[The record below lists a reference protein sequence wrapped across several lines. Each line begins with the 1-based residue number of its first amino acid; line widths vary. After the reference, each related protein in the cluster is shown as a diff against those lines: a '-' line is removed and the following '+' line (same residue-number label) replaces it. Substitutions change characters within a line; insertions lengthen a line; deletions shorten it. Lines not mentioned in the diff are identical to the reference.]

1 MKSTVSLWN
10 VSPHPRFPMLE
21 GEHHTDVAIIG
32 AGITGLTAALMLAE
46 AGKRVCVLEARTIG
60 SGVTGGT
67 TAHLTEAVDTRYHKL
82 ESSFGKEGARLVA
95 ESSRAAIERIALN
108 VSSYRIDCELE
119 RVPGWLYAEN
129 DDPKGLDTIGKE
141 LAASRRAGLLVAEE
155 PSIPLPYAE
164 RIARAIR
171 YENQAQ
177 IDAGAY
183 LDGLARAASDRGA
196 RIFEHTRVLA
206 VDEGEPCVLHLE
218 SGHEVRAQK
227 VFFATDAAPHKYF
240 LQTKVSPY
248 RSYVLA
254 FEAPIERAPGLF
266 WDTYEPYH
274 YIRNA
279 TVLGKTFVVIGGSDH
294 RTGGESETERHYD
307 ELAKY
312 VFERFGFGGAALRWS
327 AQVYEPVDGLPFI
340 GTRPTGEHVHF
351 ATGFSGN
358 GMTFGTI
365 AAMITADA
373 IMGRVSPWADLY
385 AAGRIKPFA
394 SAQEFVKHTMIDV
407 PVHYAKDW
415 VLGQAEAASVDEVAR
430 GEGKIVRVNGR
441 RLAVYRDPHGTLSAV
456 SPVCTHL
463 GCLVH
468 FNQAERSW
476 DCACHG
482 SRFDTDGSVLHG
494 PATTALATKPIDE
507 AMTPIPVRVDEEDER
522 SAPDFLTEPTFRRT

>member
-10 VSPHPRFPMLE
+10 VSPHPRYPRLAEDLE
-21 GEHHTDVAIIG
+21 VGVAVVG
-32 AGITGLTAALMLAE
+32 AGITGLTTALLLAE
-46 AGKRVCVLEARTIG
+46 QGERVAVLEARTIG

-67 TAHLTEAVDTRYHKL
+67 TAHLTEAVDTRYHQL
-82 ESSFGKEGARLVA
+82 ESSFGKAGARLVA
-95 ESSRAAIERIALN
+95 ESSRAAIERIGDIAAT
-108 VSSYRIDCELE
+108 YGIDCAYE
-119 RVPGWLYAEN
+119 RVPGWLYAER
-129 DDPKGLDTIGKE
+129 DDDKGIAMLGKE
-141 LAASRRAGLLVAEE
+141 LEASRRAGLAVAEDAAV
-155 PSIPLPYAE
+155 PLPFAD
-164 RIARAIR
+164 RIARALR

-183 LDGLARAASDRGA
+183 LDGLAAAATSRGA
-196 RIFEHTRVLA
+196 SVFEHTRVIA

-218 SGHEVRAQK
+218 NGREVRARA
-227 VFFATDAAPHKYF
+227 VLFATDAAPHRYF
-240 LQTKVSPY
+240 LQTKVHPY

-254 FEAPIERAPGLF
+254 YEAPAERAPGLF
-266 WDTYEPYH
+266 WDTVDPYH
-274 YIRNA
+274 YIRHAN
-279 TVLGKTFVVIGGSDH
+279 VLGKSFVVVGGSDH
-294 RTGGESETERHYD
+294 RTGNESETERHYD
-307 ELAKY
+307 DLSRY

-340 GTRPTGEHVHF
+340 GTRPMGSHVHF

-373 IMGRVSPWADLY
+373 VMGRTSRWADLY

-394 SAQEFVKHTMIDV
+394 SAATFVRENIET

-415 VLGQAEAASVDEVAR
+415 VLGSAETDDVDAVAR
-430 GEGKIVRVNGR
+430 GEGKIVRVGAR
-441 RLAVYRDPHGTLSAV
+441 RLAVYRDPSGALTAV

-468 FNQAERSW
+468 FNSAERSW

-482 SRFDTDGSVLHG
+482 SRFDLDGSVLHG
-494 PATTALATKPIDE
+494 PATVALAPRTIDE
-507 AMTPIPVRVDEEDER
+507 APALRPVRVEEDDDR
-522 SAPDFLTEPTFRRT
+522 SSPGVIGEPAYRR

>member
-10 VSPHPRFPMLE
+10 VSPHPRHPALHGDLE
-21 GEHHTDVAIIG
+21 VDVVVVG
-32 AGITGLTAALMLAE
+32 AGITGLTAALLLAE
-46 AGKRVCVLEARTIG
+46 NGREVVVFEARTIG
-60 SGVTGGT
+60 SGVTGRT
-67 TAHLTEAVDTRYHKL
+67 TAHLTEAVDTRYHRL

-108 VSSYRIDCELE
+108 VSSYRVECGFA
-119 RVPGWLYAEN
+119 RVPGYLYAEN

-141 LAASRRAGLLVAEE
+141 LQASRRAGITVAEE
-155 PSIPLPYAE
+155 HAVPLPFAS

-183 LDGLARAASDRGA
+183 LDGIARAAAERGA

-218 SGHEVRAQK
+218 SGHEVRARE

-254 FEAPIERAPGLF
+254 YEAPAERAPGLF

-274 YIRNA
+274 YIRHA
-279 TVLGKTFVVIGGSDH
+279 SVLGKSFVVVGGADH
-294 RTGGESETERHYD
+294 RTGSETETERHYD
-307 ELAKY
+307 DLSKY

-340 GTRPTGEHVHF
+340 GKRPSGEHVHF

-358 GMTFGTI
+358 GMTFGTL
-365 AAMITADA
+365 AAMITVDA
-373 IMGRVSPWADLY
+373 MLGRESRWAALY
-385 AAGRIKPFA
+385 SAGRIKPFA
-394 SAQEFVKHTMIDV
+394 SAQEFLKHNAETQI
-407 PVHYAKDW
+407 HWAKDW
-415 VLGQAEAASVDEVAR
+415 VLGHSEAKSVDEVAR
-430 GEGKIVRVNGR
+430 GEGKVVRVNGR
-441 RLAVYRDPHGTLSAV
+441 RLAVYRDDEGTLRAV

-468 FNQAERSW
+468 FNRAERSW

-494 PATTALATKPIDE
+494 PATKALAPRPIDE
-507 AMTPIPVRVDEEDER
+507 AAVPVPLRVDEDEER
-522 SAPDFLTEPTFRRT
+522 SAPAIIRDPALSRS